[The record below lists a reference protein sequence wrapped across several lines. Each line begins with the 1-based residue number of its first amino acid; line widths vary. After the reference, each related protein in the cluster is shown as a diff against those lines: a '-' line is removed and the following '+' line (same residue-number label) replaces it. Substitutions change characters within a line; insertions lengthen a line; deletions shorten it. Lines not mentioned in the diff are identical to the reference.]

1 MDIAVIGSN
10 MVDLITY
17 TNQMPKEGETLE
29 APAFKIGCGGKGAN
43 QAVAAAKLNSKVL
56 MLTKVGDDIFAD
68 NTIRNL
74 ESWGINTTYVE
85 KVPCTSSGV
94 APIFV
99 NANSSNSI
107 LIIKGAN
114 KFLSPEDID
123 RAAEDLKKCKLIVLQ
138 LEVQLET
145 VYHAIEFGKK
155 NGIEVLL
162 NPAPAL
168 RELDMSYACK
178 CDFFIPNETELE
190 ILTGMSV
197 DTYDH
202 IRLAARSLVD
212 KGLNNII
219 VTMSEK
225 GALWMTR
232 DQEVH
237 VPAFKVNA
245 VDTSGAGDA
254 FIGCFSHYYVQSG
267 DVEAALKKAA
277 LFAAFSVTGKGTQ
290 SSYPSIEQFK
300 SVFSLSNF
308 ASALVQ
314 SAFYG
319 GYFLIA
325 IPASLVIKKT
335 SYKVAILIGL
345 TLYIGGCTLF
355 FPASHMATYT
365 MFLAAI
371 FAIAIG
377 LSFLETAANTY
388 SSMIGPKAY
397 ATLRLNISQT
407 FYPIGAAS
415 GILLGKYLVFSEGES
430 LEKQMSG
437 MNAGQIHNFKV
448 LMLENTLEP
457 YKYMIMILVVVMVLF
472 LLTRFPTCKV
482 AQTSHHKR
490 PSAMDTLRY
499 LARNPRF
506 RRGIVAQFLYVGM
519 QVAVWS
525 FTIRLALELG
535 DINERDAS
543 NFMVYSFACFFIGKF
558 IANILMTRFNPEKVL
573 ILYSVI
579 GALFLA
585 YVALAPSFS
594 AVYVA
599 VLVSVLFGPCWA
611 TIYAGTLDT
620 VDNEH
625 TEMAGA
631 VIVMAIVGAA
641 VVPAIQGY
649 IADMFHSLQL
659 SFLVSMLCFVYVG
672 VYFWRESK
680 VRTALA
686 EVTAS

>member
-1 MDIAVIGSN
+1 MNDKNIIQMPDGYLNKTPLFQFILLSCLFPLWGCAAALNDI
-10 MVDLITY
+10 LIT
-17 TNQMPKEGETLE
+17 
-29 APAFKIGCGGKGAN
+29 
-43 QAVAAAKLNSKVL
+43 
-56 MLTKVGDDIFAD
+56 
-68 NTIRNL
+68 
-74 ESWGINTTYVE
+74 
-85 KVPCTSSGV
+85 
-94 APIFV
+94 
-99 NANSSNSI
+99 
-107 LIIKGAN
+107 
-114 KFLSPEDID
+114 
-123 RAAEDLKKCKLIVLQ
+123 
-138 LEVQLET
+138 
-145 VYHAIEFGKK
+145 
-155 NGIEVLL
+155 
-162 NPAPAL
+162 
-168 RELDMSYACK
+168 
-178 CDFFIPNETELE
+178 
-190 ILTGMSV
+190 
-197 DTYDH
+197 
-202 IRLAARSLVD
+202 
-212 KGLNNII
+212 
-219 VTMSEK
+219 
-225 GALWMTR
+225 
-232 DQEVH
+232 
-237 VPAFKVNA
+237 
-245 VDTSGAGDA
+245 
-254 FIGCFSHYYVQSG
+254 
-267 DVEAALKKAA
+267 
-277 LFAAFSVTGKGTQ
+277 
-290 SSYPSIEQFK
+290 QFK

-437 MNAGQIHNFKV
+437 MNAEQIHNFKV

-499 LARNPRF
+499 LAKNSRF

-585 YVALAPSFS
+585 YVALAPSFN

>member
-1 MDIAVIGSN
+1 M
-10 MVDLITY
+10 
-17 TNQMPKEGETLE
+17 
-29 APAFKIGCGGKGAN
+29 
-43 QAVAAAKLNSKVL
+43 
-56 MLTKVGDDIFAD
+56 
-68 NTIRNL
+68 
-74 ESWGINTTYVE
+74 
-85 KVPCTSSGV
+85 
-94 APIFV
+94 
-99 NANSSNSI
+99 
-107 LIIKGAN
+107 
-114 KFLSPEDID
+114 
-123 RAAEDLKKCKLIVLQ
+123 
-138 LEVQLET
+138 
-145 VYHAIEFGKK
+145 
-155 NGIEVLL
+155 
-162 NPAPAL
+162 
-168 RELDMSYACK
+168 
-178 CDFFIPNETELE
+178 
-190 ILTGMSV
+190 
-197 DTYDH
+197 
-202 IRLAARSLVD
+202 
-212 KGLNNII
+212 
-219 VTMSEK
+219 
-225 GALWMTR
+225 
-232 DQEVH
+232 
-237 VPAFKVNA
+237 
-245 VDTSGAGDA
+245 
-254 FIGCFSHYYVQSG
+254 
-267 DVEAALKKAA
+267 
-277 LFAAFSVTGKGTQ
+277 
-290 SSYPSIEQFK
+290 
-300 SVFSLSNF
+300 
-308 ASALVQ
+308 
-314 SAFYG
+314 
-319 GYFLIA
+319 
-325 IPASLVIKKT
+325 IKKT

-437 MNAGQIHNFKV
+437 MNAEQIHNFKV

-579 GALFLA
+579 GALFWHMLHWLQVSA
-585 YVALAPSFS
+585 RSMSPS
-594 AVYVA
+594 
-599 VLVSVLFGPCWA
+599 
-611 TIYAGTLDT
+611 
-620 VDNEH
+620 
-625 TEMAGA
+625 
-631 VIVMAIVGAA
+631 
-641 VVPAIQGY
+641 
-649 IADMFHSLQL
+649 
-659 SFLVSMLCFVYVG
+659 
-672 VYFWRESK
+672 R
-680 VRTALA
+680 
-686 EVTAS
+686 